1 MISKSDTYILN
12 PLLTIHDF
20 SEMYSSDKKL
30 YIFNNDTKNK
40 RRIVVSAAAHQL
52 LQSFSTPVSIEEFPE
67 EKKFLRSA
75 IKNNIL
81 CLKNDL
87 STIKQIEP
95 PSKPSYMLFKLTL
108 LKPKFTNQLSKF
120 LLPLTNR
127 EFIFFAILFLV
138 VMTVLGLFET
148 APFTFTFYSSEEIL
162 LTVFLTSMAIV
173 IHEFGH
179 AVSAYRFG
187 ARNISIGIGWYFI
200 FPVAFADLSESW
212 GFTVK
217 QRMLSTIA
225 GIFYQAIYGA
235 FIFLSYL
242 LTNNICF
249 YMASIAILIS
259 ILWNLNPLL
268 RLDGYWLLSD
278 LLDTPNLRTHA
289 FSNAIQFFKSPKTFL
304 RKKYTLSILIYGV
317 LSVLLLAYLLIRL
330 SFELYR
336 TKGFGIIEVYSKLI
350 ENNHWFFAD
359 WLLYVGAFI
368 WKALALAFLG
378 AQIYLFFQRRI
389 NNWTMP

>member
-1 MISKSDTYILN
+1 MISKPETYILN

-20 SEMYSSDKKL
+20 SEIYSSEKKL
-30 YIFNNDTKNK
+30 YIFNNGTTSN
-40 RRIVVSAAAHQL
+40 RRIVVSAPAHRL
-52 LQSFSTPVSIEEFPE
+52 LQSFSTPLSIEEFPQE
-67 EKKFLRSA
+67 RSFLLSA

-81 CLKNDL
+81 CLERDL
-87 STIKQIEP
+87 STIKSIEALT
-95 PSKPSYMLFKLTL
+95 KPSYMLFKLTL
-108 LKPKFTNQLSKF
+108 MKPKHANKIAKL
-120 LLPLTNR
+120 LLPLTNQKLV
-127 EFIFFAILFLV
+127 IAAIVFV
-138 VMTVLGLFET
+138 VLMIVLALLGK
-148 APFTFTFYSSEEIL
+148 APFSFTFYSSGELL

-173 IHEFGH
+173 IHELGH

-187 ARNISIGIGWYFI
+187 ARNVSLGIGWYFI

-235 FIFLSYL
+235 FIFLGYL

-289 FSNAIQFFKSPKTFL
+289 FSNAIQFFKSPKIFL
-304 RKKYTLSILIYGV
+304 RKKYRLSILIYGV

-336 TKGFGIIEVYSKLI
+336 TNGFGIIEVYSKLI
-350 ENNHWFFAD
+350 ENNHWVFAD
-359 WLLYVGAFI
+359 WVLYVGTFI

-389 NNWTMP
+389 TKWTMP